1 MNVKV
6 FNVITRIYEAKIMI
20 KHISCD
26 CRCKFNSTTCH
37 SNKNHGIMINVNV
50 NEKTINFVK
59 KIIVR
64 TLVHALVR
72 IVSF

>member
-37 SNKNHGIMINVNV
+37 SNKKSWNNDQCQCECKNYQFCQ
-50 NEKTINFVK
+50 KDY
-59 KIIVR
+59 
-64 TLVHALVR
+64 
-72 IVSF
+72 S